1 MVNKRTLNDI
11 DDFQEWHDDI
21 SSRFKKIAIICGDTE
36 TPMKYPCIVS
46 WYENEV
52 SLFQHTDDDI
62 CAYNFIY
69 LSDFNTN

>member
-21 SSRFKKIAIICGDTE
+21 SERFKKIAIICGDTE
-36 TPMKYPCIVS
+36 TPMEYPCIVS

-52 SLFQHTDDDI
+52 SLCQYSDDDI

-69 LSDFNTN
+69 LSDFNIN